1 MGIFWNFPLKE
12 YLKINNILEED
23 NNHIE
28 NPWKFDK
35 SNTKEGNSFISEF
48 SPADWQIISL
58 SLNGELIERERSP
71 SFNIK
76 KKSILKTKIH
86 FSVCFFFLFFLIEID
101 LFILKWG
108 RGDG

>member
-48 SPADWQIISL
+48 SPADW
-58 SLNGELIERERSP
+58 
-71 SFNIK
+71 
-76 KKSILKTKIH
+76 
-86 FSVCFFFLFFLIEID
+86 
-101 LFILKWG
+101 
-108 RGDG
+108 